1 MQVNVSSGTVVVVV
15 PQTQRTATHSSEQV
29 GRFTLEFAS
38 SSLCGVY
45 EDLRRTNRRRRS
57 VDHLVGAATSLKPCS
72 STRAVLYAAY
82 YFTCQGVA

>member
-1 MQVNVSSGTVVVVV
+1 VQVNVSSGTVVVVV

-29 GRFTLEFAS
+29 GQFTLEFAS

-45 EDLRRTNRRRRS
+45 EDLRTNRCRRS